1 MFFNLMVWHIL
12 PVLYMLGEDG
22 PTVDVSGIITALAGT
37 ITPAQVATLMASIV
51 GAGALIYLTWVF
63 GRKAISAF
71 YRAVR
76 GKAPIA

>member
-1 MFFNLMVWHIL
+1 MVCYLVPLFFLL
-12 PVLYMLGEDG
+12 LEGE

-63 GRKAISAF
+63 GRKAIRAF

-76 GKAPIA
+76 GKAPVA

>member
-1 MFFNLMVWHIL
+1 MVCYLVPLFFLL
-12 PVLYMLGEDG
+12 FEGES
-22 PTVDVSGIITALAGT
+22 VDVSGIITALSGT

-63 GRKAISAF
+63 GRKAIRAF

-76 GKAPIA
+76 GKAPVA

>member
-1 MFFNLMVWHIL
+1 MVAFISYL
-12 PVLYMLGEDG
+12 PMLLLVLNEGES
-22 PTVDVSGIITALAGT
+22 VDVSGIITALSGT

-63 GRKAISAF
+63 GRKAIRAF

-76 GKAPIA
+76 SKAPVA